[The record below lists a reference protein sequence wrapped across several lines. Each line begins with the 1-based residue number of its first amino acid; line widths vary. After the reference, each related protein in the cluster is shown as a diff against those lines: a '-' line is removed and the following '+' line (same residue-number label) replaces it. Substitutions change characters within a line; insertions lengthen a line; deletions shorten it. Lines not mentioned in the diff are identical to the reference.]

1 MQKECYSISD
11 LMEMYSMP
19 YQSAAKFMRD
29 LRGRITIGMGRDLR
43 LNVRGKI
50 HVLDYQD
57 ALSARNG
64 KGA

>member
-11 LMEMYSMP
+11 LMEMYDMP
-19 YQSAAKFMRD
+19 YQSAAKLMRN
-29 LRGRITIGMGRDLR
+29 LRGRITIGIGRELR

-57 ALSARNG
+57 ALNYKR
-64 KGA
+64 GA

>member
-1 MQKECYSISD
+1 MTKEYYSIAD
-11 LMEMYSMP
+11 LQEMYDMP

-29 LRGRITIGMGRDLR
+29 LRGRITIGMGRALR

-57 ALSARNG
+57 ALNYKR
-64 KGA
+64 GA